1 MNIDLSDFHEED
13 VLSIHI
19 EGELKKDALD
29 INGRKIKFIKP
40 IKYEGDIYRAQG
52 DKILQVKIHYE
63 YKEVCG
69 RCLSPFIREEDT
81 VLSGRLIRNSDEIL
95 DEEDEVI
102 YYDGEELDITE
113 DIRDMVILSLPMK
126 PLCSDT
132 CKGLCPKCG
141 TNLNEEKCN
150 CVLEE
155 IDPRL
160 EKLREFVPKE

>member
-1 MNIDLSDFHEED
+1 M
-13 VLSIHI
+13 
-19 EGELKKDALD
+19 
-29 INGRKIKFIKP
+29 
-40 IKYEGDIYRAQG
+40 
-52 DKILQVKIHYE
+52 
-63 YKEVCG
+63 
-69 RCLSPFIREEDT
+69 
-81 VLSGRLIRNSDEIL
+81 
-95 DEEDEVI
+95 I